1 LEIDFLPH
9 EIESHGKSR
18 RVYFDTQERR
28 WVDGKYMGL
37 SVDENVAI
45 DADFREKYGL
55 NGEVRLFVLDGHE
68 RS

>member
-1 LEIDFLPH
+1 
-9 EIESHGKSR
+9 
-18 RVYFDTQERR
+18 
-28 WVDGKYMGL
+28 MGL